1 MRGSWTLVQ
10 RNKSRFQDRL
20 QPRDFSARSAASSS
34 FSSGANILSLSYNS
48 SVPPRVRT
56 APEIEIKL
64 RVADIPSLV
73 RKLRRIGATPRG
85 RVLERNTLYDTP
97 DSDFRRRGLL
107 LRVRIETP
115 APSARVSAGPR
126 RAVLTFKAPSQRH
139 APRIHKR
146 YKERL
151 ETELAIQH
159 PAKWPQALKSLGL
172 RPAFR
177 YEKYR
182 SAFRLGTLHLDLDE
196 TPAGTFLE
204 LEGSPKQIDRA
215 ASALGF
221 APQDYKQATYWD
233 IYAADCRRRGRIPKN
248 MLFRP

>member
-1 MRGSWTLVQ
+1 MPPL
-10 RNKSRFQDRL
+10 
-20 QPRDFSARSAASSS
+20 AR
-34 FSSGANILSLSYNS
+34 
-48 SVPPRVRT
+48 T
-56 APEIEIKL
+56 DPEIEVKL

-73 RKLRRIGATPRG
+73 RKLRRLGATHRG

-97 DSDFRRRGLL
+97 DSDFRRHGLL
-107 LRVRIETP
+107 LRVRTETP
-115 APSARVSAGPR
+115 APSNQLPAGPR
-126 RAVLTFKAPSQRH
+126 RAVLTFKAPPSRH
-139 APRIHKR
+139 APRASKR

-151 ETELAIQH
+151 ETELEIPH
-159 PAKWPQALKSLGL
+159 PANWPRILRSLGL

-182 SAFRLGTLHLDLDE
+182 SSFRLGTLHVDLDE

-204 LEGSPKQIDRA
+204 LEGRPTQIDRA
-215 ASALGF
+215 ARALGY
-221 APQDYKQATYWD
+221 APRDYIQATYWD

>member
-1 MRGSWTLVQ
+1 V
-10 RNKSRFQDRL
+10 
-20 QPRDFSARSAASSS
+20 PRA
-34 FSSGANILSLSYNS
+34 
-48 SVPPRVRT
+48 RT

-64 RVADIPSLV
+64 RVTDIPSLV
-73 RKLRRIGATPRG
+73 RKLRRIGATSRG
-85 RVLERNTLYDTP
+85 RVFERNTVYDTP
-97 DSDFRRRGLL
+97 GSDLRRRGLL

-115 APSARVSAGPR
+115 APANQLPAGPR

-159 PAKWPQALKSLGL
+159 AATWPQALKSLGL
-172 RPAFR
+172 HPAFR

-182 SAFRLGTLHLDLDE
+182 SSFRLGSLHLDLDE

-204 LEGSPKQIDRA
+204 LEGRPKQIDRA
-215 ASALGF
+215 ARALGYASRDF
-221 APQDYKQATYWD
+221 IRATYWD
-233 IYAADCRRRGRIPKN
+233 IYAADCRRRARIPKN

>member
-1 MRGSWTLVQ
+1 V
-10 RNKSRFQDRL
+10 
-20 QPRDFSARSAASSS
+20 PRAR
-34 FSSGANILSLSYNS
+34 I
-48 SVPPRVRT
+48 

-73 RKLRRIGATPRG
+73 RKLRRLGATHCG

-97 DSDFRRRGLL
+97 DSDFRCRGLL
-107 LRVRIETP
+107 LRVRTETP
-115 APSARVSAGPR
+115 APSTHVPAGPR
-126 RAVLTFKAPSQRH
+126 RAVLTFKAPPSRH
-139 APRIHKR
+139 APRASKR

-159 PAKWPQALKSLGL
+159 PANWPKILRALGL

-182 SAFRLGTLHLDLDE
+182 SSFNLGTLHADLDE

-204 LEGSPKQIDRA
+204 LEGRPAQIDRA
-215 ASALGF
+215 ARALGYS
-221 APQDYKQATYWD
+221 PRDYMQATYWD

-248 MLFRP
+248 MLFRA